1 MSANANRQQP
11 ISAPTLLLKHAQI
24 REFGLSSSDLR
35 RGVPPGVRDWPLCDR
50 LRVLLAPFLT
60 QAGFEEGA
68 MVSVRESRNP
78 AGFALTATH
87 ELLPAPARRRR
98 PVRSKRDE
106 L

>member
-11 ISAPTLLLKHAQI
+11 ISAPTLLLKHAEI

-35 RGVPPGVRDWPLCDR
+35 RGVPPGVRDWPLCER
-50 LRVLLAPFLT
+50 LRVLLTPLLAR
-60 QAGFEEGA
+60 AGFEERA

-78 AGFALTATH
+78 AGFALTVTN
-87 ELLPAPARRRR
+87 ESLPEPPPRRR
-98 PVRSKRDE
+98 PVRPKRAE